1 MEKQAKIIC
10 IGNQKG
16 GTGKSTGVSIIA
28 NYLSKK
34 TKFNILVVDADD
46 LQQTLM
52 KFREID
58 LQKGYSI
65 DDLYHLVHIS
75 SNDFPKMS
83 QGFIMDYD
91 YIFIDLPG
99 NLKQEGVISCYN
111 LVDYLFIPTGTSIAD
126 IDSTIKFITLY
137 NEKVVP
143 IRNNFGAKTQI
154 YSYLSRVKRNTND
167 YKAAKENRIFENIG
181 IPMMEHDIAETVS
194 LQSYATTAEVYSSVR
209 NSNDYEAFCKEF
221 LKIIKN

>member
-1 MEKQAKIIC
+1 MEKPAKIIC

-28 NYLSKK
+28 NYIAQK
-34 TKFNILVVDADD
+34 TNYEILVVDADD

-58 LQKGYSI
+58 LAKGYNI
-65 DDLYHLVHIS
+65 DNLYHLVHIS

-83 QGFIMDYD
+83 QGLIYDYD
-91 YIFIDLPG
+91 FIFIDLPG

-126 IDSTIKFITLY
+126 IDSTMKFIDLY
-137 NEKVVP
+137 REKVIP
-143 IRNNFGAKTQI
+143 IRSHHGAKTNI

-167 YKAAKENRIFENIG
+167 YKAAKENRILEKIG
-181 IPMMEHDIAETVS
+181 VPMMENDISETVF
-194 LQSYATTAEVYSSVR
+194 LQSNATTAEVYSSIR
-209 NSNDYEAFCKEF
+209 RSIDYEAFCKEF
-221 LKIIKN
+221 LSIIK

>member
-1 MEKQAKIIC
+1 MEKPAKIIC

-28 NYLSKK
+28 NYIAQK
-34 TKFNILVVDADD
+34 TKYEILVVDADD

-58 LQKGYSI
+58 LAKGYNI
-65 DDLYHLVHIS
+65 DNLYHLVHIS

-83 QGFIMDYD
+83 QGLIYDYD
-91 YIFIDLPG
+91 FIFIDLPG

-126 IDSTIKFITLY
+126 IDSTMKFIDLY
-137 NEKVVP
+137 REKVIP
-143 IRNNFGAKTQI
+143 IRSHHGAKTNI

-167 YKAAKENRIFENIG
+167 YKAAKENRILEKIG
-181 IPMMEHDIAETVS
+181 VPMMENDISETVF
-194 LQSYATTAEVYSSVR
+194 LQSNATTAEVYSSIR
-209 NSNDYEAFCKEF
+209 RSIDYEAFCKEF
-221 LKIIKN
+221 LSIIK

>member
-1 MEKQAKIIC
+1 MYWQS
-10 IGNQKG
+10 KG

-28 NYLSKK
+28 NYIAQK
-34 TKFNILVVDADD
+34 TNYEILVVDADD

-58 LQKGYSI
+58 LAKGYNI
-65 DDLYHLVHIS
+65 DNLYHLVHIS

-83 QGFIMDYD
+83 QGLIYDYD
-91 YIFIDLPG
+91 FIFIDLPG

-126 IDSTIKFITLY
+126 IDSTMKFIDLY
-137 NEKVVP
+137 REKVIP
-143 IRNNFGAKTQI
+143 IRSHHGAKTNI

-167 YKAAKENRIFENIG
+167 YKAAKENRILEKIG
-181 IPMMEHDIAETVS
+181 VPMMENDISETVF
-194 LQSYATTAEVYSSVR
+194 LQSNATTAEVYSSIR
-209 NSNDYEAFCKEF
+209 RSIDYEAFCKEF
-221 LKIIKN
+221 LSIIK

>member
-1 MEKQAKIIC
+1 METVAKIVC

-16 GTGKSTGVSIIA
+16 GTGKSTGVTIIA
-28 NYLSKK
+28 NYISQK
-34 TKFNILVVDADD
+34 TKYSILVVDADD

-58 LQKGYSI
+58 LLKGYSI
-65 DDLYHLVHIS
+65 EDLYHLVHIS

-83 QGFIMDYD
+83 QGFVTDYD
-91 YIFIDLPG
+91 FIFIDLPG

-126 IDSTIKFITLY
+126 IDSTIKFIDLY
-137 NEKVVP
+137 REKVVP
-143 IRNNFGAKTQI
+143 IRSHHGAKTQI

-167 YKAAKENRIFENIG
+167 YKAAKENRIFEKIG
-181 IPMMEHDIAETVS
+181 VPMMENDISETVS
-194 LQSYATTAEVYSSVR
+194 LQSNATTAEVYSSLIKT
-209 NSNDYEAFCKEF
+209 NDYEAFCKEF